1 MSLKINYNTKRK
13 Q

>member
-1 MSLKINYNTKRK
+1 MSLKINVEEI